1 LGATARLRR
10 RRRVPDDQDRHWRVG
25 AYAICRRDD
34 QVLLVRASTRTTVEG
49 RWFLPGGGLK
59 FGEPPLHAVLRELHE
74 ETGLTGRSP
83 RLAGVTSDL
92 HTSRSGSAIFVIRV
106 LFDVDVDP
114 GELVFESHGTS
125 DSARWVAMG
134 EVRALG
140 ALDYVLVAL
149 GLDAPK

>member
-1 LGATARLRR
+1 
-10 RRRVPDDQDRHWRVG
+10 VPDDQDRRWRVG

-34 QVLLVRASTRTTVEG
+34 EVLLVRASSRTTVEG
-49 RWFLPGGGLK
+49 SWFLPGGGLE
-59 FGEPPLHAVLRELHE
+59 FGEPPHDAVLRELHE

-83 RLAGVTSDL
+83 RLSGVTSDL
-92 HTSRSGSAIFVIRV
+92 HTSTSGAAIFVIRL
-106 LFDVDVDP
+106 LFGVDVDA

-125 DSARWVAMG
+125 DAARWVPIG
-134 EVRALG
+134 QVRQIG